1 MDDMNEAQKKG
12 RRRAKRAAEFGE
24 DNTRFLWFPYVP
36 MDDYTVIMA
45 EGGTGKTI
53 LTCGI
58 AAYVSTG
65 RPLPGDVF
73 DGEAGNVLIISAED
87 GGEVLKKR
95 LQLSGADL
103 ERVFILDRS
112 DSIGMNFSTGYDEFE
127 QTVKAYS
134 PVLVILDP
142 WHAFLGA
149 DVDINRVNAIRPV
162 FQKLSNLAKVCG
174 CALILISHVNK
185 RAQGENA
192 NNAATGSS
200 DFINAA
206 RSAIRVIFD
215 EEDDDCRILVH
226 TKSNFARFGDSVR
239 YRIEDGGVK
248 WEGFSEITKTTLE
261 AAARQRST
269 PLEALE
275 GSKKKT
281 ITHDYLVK
289 ALEASA
295 TNYAPVR
302 FTYEEFKKKHG
313 PLVFGGGQ
321 AKRALDAV
329 RERLMEDGY
338 FLKTCAVKRDGRSQN
353 GFMIQRIDTRT
364 AEQSKMF

>member
-1 MDDMNEAQKKG
+1 MDEMNEAPRVGSRK
-12 RRRAKRAAEFGE
+12 AKRAAEFGE
-24 DNTRFLWFPYVP
+24 DNTRFLWFPYLP
-36 MDDYTVIMA
+36 MDDYTVVMA

-65 RPLPGDVF
+65 RALPGDVF
-73 DGEAGNVLIISAED
+73 DGDAGDVLIISAED
-87 GGEVLKKR
+87 SGEILKKR
-95 LQLSGADL
+95 LRLSGADL
-103 ERVFILDRS
+103 ERVYILDRS

-127 QTVKAYS
+127 ETVKAYS
-134 PVLVILDP
+134 PALVILDP

-215 EEDDDCRILVH
+215 EEDEDCRILVH
-226 TKSNFARFGDSVR
+226 TKTNYARYGDSVR

-248 WEGFSEITKTTLE
+248 WEGFSEITKATLE

-269 PLEALE
+269 PLEVLE
-275 GSKKKT
+275 GSKKKAVANDVL
-281 ITHDYLVK
+281 IK
-289 ALEASA
+289 ALKDSA
-295 TNYAPVR
+295 PPYAPAR
-302 FTYEEFKKKHG
+302 FTYEEFKQKHG
-313 PLVFGGGQ
+313 ALIFGGSQ
-321 AKRALDAV
+321 PKRALDSV
-329 RERLMEDGY
+329 REQLMEDGY
-338 FLKTCAVKRDGRSQN
+338 FLKPCNVKRDNKPQK
-353 GFMIQRIDTRT
+353 GFMIQQVDTRT